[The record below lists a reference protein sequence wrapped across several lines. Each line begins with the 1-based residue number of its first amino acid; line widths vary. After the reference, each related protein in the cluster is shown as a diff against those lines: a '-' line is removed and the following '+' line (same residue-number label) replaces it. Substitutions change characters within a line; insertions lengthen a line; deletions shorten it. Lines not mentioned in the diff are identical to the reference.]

1 MTKKGLAAEEDD
13 MGDILEMIAFGVVA
27 LTTLFVL
34 SLLTRPLVHQRVMVQ
49 RLRRDMRQIDV
60 VVVDWKR
67 DFDTLR

>member
-13 MGDILEMIAFGVVA
+13 MGDILGMIAFGVVA